1 MAFVGLSRPYVAKLV
16 DEAAKTYSDCF
27 KCGKAISLSV
37 TPNYN
42 EVKLYADNVL
52 DEYVKEFKDGTISL
66 GTDRLPKEAQTVMF
80 GHVVTEDSS
89 KGTSEITYKS
99 NDNANYV
106 GIGFVIDEVLDS
118 KKSFTATIIYKCKFT
133 EAADSYTTKGDSIE
147 FKTPTVEGAIAAL
160 EDYVWKTVKT
170 FSTAEDAEKF
180 LKDTLGYVEPS
191 GSGAS
196 GI

>member
-1 MAFVGLSRPYVAKLV
+1 MAFVGLSRPYIAQLDNETTKHY
-16 DEAAKTYSDCF
+16 TNCF

-66 GTDRLPKEAQTVMF
+66 GTDRLPAQAQTVMF
-80 GHVVTEDSS
+80 GHTVNTVGGQT
-89 KGTSEITYKS
+89 ITYKS

-106 GIGFVIDEVLDS
+106 GIGFVIDEVLDGA
-118 KKSFTATIIYKCKFT
+118 KSYTATIIYKCKFT

-147 FKTPTVEGAIAAL
+147 FKTPTVEGAVAAL
-160 EDYVWKTVKT
+160 SDYTWKTVKT
-170 FSTAEDAEKF
+170 FTSAEGAEAF
-180 LKDTLGYVEPS
+180 IQTTLGYTS
-191 GSGAS
+191 
-196 GI
+196 

>member
-1 MAFVGLSRPYVAKLV
+1 MAFVGLSRPYVAQLSN
-16 DEAAKTYSDCF
+16 EANKTYSNCF

-80 GHVVTEDSS
+80 GHTVTTSS
-89 KGTSEITYKS
+89 GSNTITYKS

-118 KKSFTATIIYKCKFT
+118 VKTYTATIIYKCKFT

-160 EDYVWKTVKT
+160 SDYTWKTVKT
-170 FSTAEDAEKF
+170 FNTAEAAEEYIQT
-180 LKDTLGYVEPS
+180 TLGYQS
-191 GSGAS
+191 AS
-196 GI
+196 QAG

>member
-1 MAFVGLSRPYVAKLV
+1 MAYVGLSRPYVAKLV
-16 DEAAKTYSDCF
+16 DEKAKTYSDCF
-27 KCGKAISLSV
+27 RCGKAISLSV

-66 GTDRLPKEAQTVMF
+66 GTDRLPKEAQPVMF
-80 GHVVTEDSS
+80 GHTVTDDG
-89 KGTSEITYKS
+89 KTVTYKS

-106 GIGFVIDEVLDS
+106 GVGFVIDEVLDGA
-118 KKSFTATIIYKCKFT
+118 KTFTATVIYKCKFT

-160 EDYVWKTVKT
+160 EDYTWKTVKT
-170 FSTAEDAEKF
+170 FSTAEEAETFIQTTLGYDAED
-180 LKDTLGYVEPS
+180 DTLG
-191 GSGAS
+191 A
-196 GI
+196 